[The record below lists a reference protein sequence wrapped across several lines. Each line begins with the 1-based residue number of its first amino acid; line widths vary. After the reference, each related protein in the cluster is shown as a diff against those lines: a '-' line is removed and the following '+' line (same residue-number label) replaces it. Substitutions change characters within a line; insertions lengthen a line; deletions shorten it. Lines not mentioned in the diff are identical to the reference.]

1 MCRSSE
7 SPIERIKSG
16 LADLP
21 AWLAGIDDAG
31 LGEPLVDG
39 RGLINR
45 LEAVLA
51 EPMRRFEKSGAY
63 RADGALDLVA
73 WLRWLGERTR
83 LGPTAVVVDSDL
95 AFGIVRMVEMLVD
108 DVCQVKPFRT
118 KLDAELWLDQ
128 FSTR

>member
-1 MCRSSE
+1 MPITATFDHQHRRVVAVAEGRITLDEIRSHLE
-7 SPIERIKSG
+7 EERQEPALGYAELIDARG
-16 LADLP
+16 VIPDFPPADVR
-21 AWLAGIDDAG
+21 I
-31 LGEPLVDG
+31 
-39 RGLINR
+39 
-45 LEAVLA
+45 
-51 EPMRRFEKSGAY
+51 
-63 RADGALDLVA
+63 LVA

>member
-1 MCRSSE
+1 MPITATFDHQHRRVVAVAEGRITLDEIRSHLE
-7 SPIERIKSG
+7 EERQEPALGYAELIDARG
-16 LADLP
+16 VIPNFPPAD
-21 AWLAGIDDAG
+21 
-31 LGEPLVDG
+31 V
-39 RGLINR
+39 R
-45 LEAVLA
+45 V
-51 EPMRRFEKSGAY
+51 
-63 RADGALDLVA
+63 LVA

-128 FSTR
+128 FSIR

>member
-1 MCRSSE
+1 VPITATFDHQHRRVVAVAEGRITLDEIRSHLE
-7 SPIERIKSG
+7 EERQEPALGYAELIDARG
-16 LADLP
+16 VIPDFPPADVR
-21 AWLAGIDDAG
+21 I
-31 LGEPLVDG
+31 
-39 RGLINR
+39 
-45 LEAVLA
+45 
-51 EPMRRFEKSGAY
+51 
-63 RADGALDLVA
+63 LVA